1 MTIAD
6 APNLSEQID
15 LKQQLQNRSLKRF
28 LARLCGGL
36 LVVGVLVCAGFFLTP
51 YDPNTPDF
59 LNRLSPPSAA
69 HWFGTDQ
76 LGRDVA
82 TRLLYGGLWSVGL
95 ALLITSFGAI
105 VGTVVGLAA
114 GHFGRIADTA
124 LMRVTD
130 SFFAFPE
137 LIAAITIAGVLGPS
151 TANMVLALILVGWMR
166 FARLARSL
174 SVEIAHRD
182 FVTQA
187 RLNGLPSRLILWRH
201 ILPNVGPSLLVLWT
215 NSWSRTILSISGL
228 SFLGFGVQPPNAEWG
243 AMLLDGKAYM
253 QTAPHLMIFPGLAI
267 LVSVL
272 AINLTGDQL
281 RDLLGGNSGTSD

>member
-6 APNLSEQID
+6 TPILSEQVD
-15 LKQQLQNRSLKRF
+15 LKQKLQNRNLRRF

-51 YDPNTPDF
+51 YDPNMPDF
-59 LNRLSPPSAA
+59 LNRLSSPSAA

-82 TRLLYGGLWSVGL
+82 TRLLYGGLWSIGL
-95 ALLITSFGAI
+95 ALLITLFGAI
-105 VGTVVGLAA
+105 AGTIIGLAA
-114 GHFGRIADTA
+114 GHFGRVADTA

-281 RDLLGGNSGTSD
+281 RDLLGGSATSD